1 MRLQSTRVLCCTVLG
16 AAVVHA
22 QFPPTPHNV
31 TVIKSQTDPKISV
44 SFKEAE
50 QEKVG
55 TLQRQCYS
63 TSMIGTNLKQW
74 SALFVGSTG
83 ASEGR
88 KEFKKNWHS
97 SFGCF
102 FASTPELRAPCS
114 ISLTT
119 GLFQSNV
126 CETTKGVKSY
136 AGYVTLPPNILNDL
150 GEAQAYTI
158 NTFWWFFESRKDPKN
173 APLAIW
179 TNGGPGASSMIGL
192 LSKNGP
198 CNTNPDSNSSTLN
211 PWSWNNEVNMLYID
225 QPVQTGLSYDTLT
238 NGTVDLTDSAARVTV
253 ADFSAGVPTQN
264 NTFLVG
270 TFPSQDINSTANGT
284 ANAARAIWHFAQVW
298 FQTFPDYKPND
309 DRISIWTESYG
320 SRYGPAFTAFF
331 EEQNMKIA
339 NGTWKEA
346 GAMHYLHLDTL
357 GIVNGCIDLQV
368 QEPSYAEMAYNN
380 TYGIQAIN
388 QSIYNA
394 AMEAYTVPGG
404 TRDLIAQCRE
414 LATLY
419 DSSNQ
424 GNNAS
429 VNHVCHAADQAANNL
444 ESPYIEY
451 VRALHSFTA

>member
-1 MRLQSTRVLCCTVLG
+1 MRLPDTRVLCCTVLG

-31 TVIKSQTDPKISV
+31 TVIKSQTGPKISV

-63 TSMIGTNLKQW
+63 TSRIGTNLKQW

-83 ASEGR
+83 AIEGS

-102 FASTPELRAPCS
+102 FASTPELRAPYS
-114 ISLTT
+114 TSLTT

-136 AGYVTLPPNILNDL
+136 AGYVALPPNTLNDL
-150 GEAQAYTI
+150 GAAQAYTI
-158 NTFWWFFESRKDPKN
+158 NTFWWFFKSRKDPKN

-179 TNGGPGASSMIGL
+179 MNGGPGSSLMIGL
-192 LSKNGP
+192 LSGNGA
-198 CNTNPDSNSSTLN
+198 CNIKPDSNSSTLN

-238 NGTVDLTDSAARVTV
+238 NGTVDITDSAASVTV

-270 TFPSQDINSTANGT
+270 AFPSQDTNSTANGT

-320 SRYGPAFTAFF
+320 GRYGPAFTAFF

-394 AMEAYTVPGG
+394 AMEAYTMPGG

-419 DSSNQ
+419 DSSNK

-429 VNHVCHAADQAANNL
+429 VNDACDAADQAANNL
-444 ESPYIEY
+444 ESPYI
-451 VRALHSFTA
+451 